1 MDVRHWTIT
10 VFAATVSLAAPHC
23 RAAAQASVI
32 DRLTKAA
39 QDAANAGKKA
49 VAQEVNRQV
58 NSAVEAAAEQDVA
71 DGSFI
76 AVLSPWSSSD
86 GTKRVELARYSGAAF
101 VVTGATGR
109 QIVVCD
115 TKGVLPW
122 QVTFNVQNS
131 PGAGGA
137 TGAATGGT
145 ALAGRGG
152 GTALTG
158 RGGGAA
164 PSGRGG
170 TGATGAP
177 STGSR
182 GGAPPA
188 NGGGGTSA
196 RGGGGTSARGGGSPA
211 GRGGAADTSSSRG
224 GGAAPAK
231 TESAPSAN
239 QRDYRFPS
247 NQVTVTLPTVGARSG
262 NPSQGSL
269 RVGDISETVLAGA
282 AKIRFAQATLPG
294 QAGPQVVD
302 FGVAFKARVLPSGEA
317 PVGCLAPTAG
327 RGTLAGPSPAGR
339 GSATA
344 GRGGTANPATN
355 PSPAA
360 VPNPG
365 PTFAAGDILTPKI
378 DNVKMLA
385 EAKDSAKVATTVKKG
400 DELVYLGDEQNGFE
414 HVQSATGEGWV
425 KKVLV
430 MKHP

>member
-10 VFAATVSLAAPHC
+10 VFTAAVSLAAPHC

-71 DGSFI
+71 EGSFT

-131 PGAGGA
+131 PGARGA
-137 TGAATGGT
+137 TGAAT
-145 ALAGRGG
+145 G

-170 TGATGAP
+170 TGATGAS

-196 RGGGGTSARGGGSPA
+196 RGGGGTSARGGGSSA

-231 TESAPSAN
+231 TEPAPSAN

-247 NQVTVTLPTVGARSG
+247 NQVTVTLPAVGARSG

-269 RVGDISETVLAGA
+269 RVGNISETVLAGA

-327 RGTLAGPSPAGR
+327 RGTLAGPSSAGR

-344 GRGGTANPATN
+344 DRGGTANPATN
-355 PSPAA
+355 ASPAA